1 MRIHSRR
8 RGQSGFSL
16 IEVLIAV
23 VVLATGLLSLAAL
36 QGKLS
41 TNSADAKARS
51 RIAALLTSVVD
62 SERSTGYGGIS
73 AFSGYV
79 ASTGACL
86 PANDASLTTFALM
99 AKNAINCAQSDA
111 GLSGLS
117 LSQTVATFC
126 GVSGGNTFAAGACTN
141 VDDAEY
147 KQLVLTAAWN
157 DATGA
162 ARTLAATTIVS
173 ALNLSTSTTLLD
185 TPLTATTI
193 TPVVHQPNPGLTNGV
208 IPIAVGTNASGN
220 ETDTASTNPRPTV
233 GVTLPS
239 TTFNTL
245 TYGQGALDSSI
256 TRTIQKRVE
265 TTVAECG
272 CKYSSSNPF
281 TVGNGANPTT
291 DVFLGTNSYRPTYWN
306 GNQYVSPTSV
316 KLVSPY
322 SGQSPDLIG
331 SQSDMCSLV
340 CRDHHDTSSDT
351 IKFDSVTGDYNRYA
365 LSTDKNGGVATPV
378 ALALDGS
385 GKPIAATTTDG
396 SQYLDA
402 ARLIRVDGLWRVATD
417 MHAEYVGLLAT
428 QTASSGYATSPN
440 TDDTAET
447 NYGGKTGFVV
457 DYIGQRVSQILSGGS
472 APDGN
477 ALYKTHGLDIP
488 ALIST
493 DKTSGNFRYL
503 HARGLYLDAFEQP
516 LIDKL
521 TNIKTNSCTTYP
533 DCVLAYLPFNTI
545 NATQLASW
553 SRLSSTKTTRGTI
566 DVKNS
571 TTSNTAVLCT
581 TGNKATIIR
590 GCVSGTS
597 ADDGS
602 SNPYDQA
609 IATMGKSNS
618 AVAAS
623 VAISPYDL
631 ANKLSDA
638 QDFSVSGTAVSSEF
652 FAAVSGVTYT
662 LPNATTGL
670 FWTDDLSTTNEP
682 TLTWTLGSS
691 SDFCSGTINTTDA
704 NPNPYDCV
712 TTAALTVPF
721 TVVMGNY
728 NQVVQQQTTYTTTS
742 GGTGTVQQPVLVCYK
757 VTAASI
763 VQYPVSGSPV
773 VDAGYSVDFA
783 TVTNSGAA
791 NETTTFSITGSP
803 ATMVKS
809 SRQLN
814 ITLAANGTKAGTI
827 ASTDPATGIPTYST
841 PTSCL

>member
-1 MRIHSRR
+1 
-8 RGQSGFSL
+8 
-16 IEVLIAV
+16 
-23 VVLATGLLSLAAL
+23 
-36 QGKLS
+36 
-41 TNSADAKARS
+41 
-51 RIAALLTSVVD
+51 
-62 SERSTGYGGIS
+62 
-73 AFSGYV
+73 
-79 ASTGACL
+79 
-86 PANDASLTTFALM
+86 
-99 AKNAINCAQSDA
+99 
-111 GLSGLS
+111 
-117 LSQTVATFC
+117 
-126 GVSGGNTFAAGACTN
+126 
-141 VDDAEY
+141 
-147 KQLVLTAAWN
+147 
-157 DATGA
+157 
-162 ARTLAATTIVS
+162 
-173 ALNLSTSTTLLD
+173 
-185 TPLTATTI
+185 
-193 TPVVHQPNPGLTNGV
+193 
-208 IPIAVGTNASGN
+208 
-220 ETDTASTNPRPTV
+220 
-233 GVTLPS
+233 
-239 TTFNTL
+239 
-245 TYGQGALDSSI
+245 
-256 TRTIQKRVE
+256 
-265 TTVAECG
+265 
-272 CKYSSSNPF
+272 
-281 TVGNGANPTT
+281 
-291 DVFLGTNSYRPTYWN
+291 
-306 GNQYVSPTSV
+306 
-316 KLVSPY
+316 
-322 SGQSPDLIG
+322 
-331 SQSDMCSLV
+331 MCSLV

-351 IKFDSVTGDYNRYA
+351 VKYDSVTGDFNRYK
-365 LSTDKNGGVATPV
+365 LSITKTGNGNNAVTTV
-378 ALALDGS
+378 ALALGTD
-385 GKPIAATTTDG
+385 GKPVATAKTDG

-417 MHAEYVGLLAT
+417 MRAEYVGLLAT
-428 QTASSGYATSPN
+428 QAASSGYATSPN

-447 NYGGKTGFVV
+447 NYGGKSGFVV

-503 HARGLYLDAFEQP
+503 HARGLYLDTFEQP

-533 DCVLAYLPFNTI
+533 DCLLAYLPFNTI

-571 TTSNTAVLCT
+571 TTSNVAVLCT
-581 TGNKATIIR
+581 TGSNATIIR

-602 SNPYDQA
+602 ANPYDQA

-652 FAAVSGVTYT
+652 FAALNGVTYT
-662 LPNATTGL
+662 LPNTTTGL

-682 TLTWTLGSS
+682 TLTWTLGTS

-728 NQVVQQQTTYTTTS
+728 NQIVQQQATYTNTS
-742 GGTGTVQQPVLVCYK
+742 GVTGTVSQPVLVCYK

-773 VDAGYSVDFA
+773 VDAGYSVNFS
-783 TVTNSGAA
+783 TITNSGAV
-791 NETTTFSITGSP
+791 NETTTFSISGSP
-803 ATMVKS
+803 TTMVKS

-814 ITLAANGTKAGTI
+814 ITLAANGVKAGTV
-827 ASTDPATGIPTYST
+827 ASTDSATGIPTYNT
-841 PTSCL
+841 PTSCQ